1 MPSKYSREA
10 PAGMDQKSCKAAG
23 SDLRVHFKNTC
34 VTAAAIRGM
43 TLKKSKGYLEDVLAK
58 KQAVPFRFFNGCVG
72 RSAQSK
78 NTPGGYSA
86 QCRWPTKSC
95 KFLLHLLKN
104 AESNAE
110 VKGLD
115 TENLEIYHIQVNRAQ
130 KQRRRTYRAHGR
142 TNPYMASPS
151 HIEMI
156 LTEKTAPIVKEEEE
170 GDAKPKKISKKQ
182 LAQKRSKA
190 LAVKAD

>member
-1 MPSKYSREA
+1 MTKKYSKE
-10 PAGMDQKSCKAAG
+10 PENSTKSCKASG

-43 TLKKSKGYLEDVLAK
+43 TLKKSKKYLEDVLEK
-58 KQAVPFRFFNGCVG
+58 KQAIPFRFFNGCVG
-72 RSAQSK
+72 RHAQAK
-78 NTPGGYSA
+78 NTPGA
-86 QCRWPTKSC
+86 TATQCRWPTKSC

-115 TENLEIYHIQVNRAQ
+115 TEALEITHIQVNRAQ

-142 TNPYMASPS
+142 TNPYMSSPS
-151 HIEMI
+151 HIELI
-156 LTEKTAPIVKEEEE
+156 LSEKTGPVSKGEDED
-170 GDAKPKKISKKQ
+170 GKKAKKLSKKRI
-182 LAQKRSKA
+182 AQQRSQA